1 MDVAADNQVD
11 EAEEEEEEEE
21 GEEGEE
27 ATNEVLDV
35 PPSWQGYGLHPLLL
49 KAITELKFEEP
60 TPIQVIIKIYYI
72 FISLE
77 ITRNWGWIIG

>member
-35 PPSWQGYGLHPLLL
+35 PPSWQGYGLHPLVL

-60 TPIQVIIKIYYI
+60 TPIQVNIKI
-72 FISLE
+72 S
-77 ITRNWGWIIG
+77 IIYLYLQR